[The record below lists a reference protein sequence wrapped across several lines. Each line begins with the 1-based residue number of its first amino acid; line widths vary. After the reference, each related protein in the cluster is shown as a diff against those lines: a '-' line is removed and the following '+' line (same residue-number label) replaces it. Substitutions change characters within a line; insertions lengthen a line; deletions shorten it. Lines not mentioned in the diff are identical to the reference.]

1 MTTHQS
7 IIKQVDEL
15 DLLSP
20 DIIVKL
26 LRKNGFRKLGH
37 GVYSVTYGR
46 SDLPYVVKVNKA
58 SDPAAYKF
66 YSMIAGKKSTKYF
79 PKVHALKAYV
89 TDSGNFK
96 FIVVME
102 RLHRLTRRNWKQVNE
117 SGRGFVSWLSLHPE
131 AIMDISTDEKEGLQW
146 GTKNKAS
153 IEIVS
158 SLIASTKQFAGID
171 FHDDNVMV
179 RMPQG
184 DAVLVDPVCTC

>member
-7 IIKQVDEL
+7 LIKQVDDL

-20 DIIVKL
+20 DIIIKL
-26 LRKNGFRKLGH
+26 LHKNGFRKLGN
-37 GVYSVTYGR
+37 GVYSTTYGR

-66 YSMIAGKKSTKYF
+66 YSMITRKKSTKYF
-79 PKVHALKAYV
+79 PKVHTLKAYV
-89 TDSGNFK
+89 TESGLFK

-102 RLHRLTRRNWKQVNE
+102 RLHRLTRRNWKQINE
-117 SGRGFVSWLSLHPE
+117 SGRGFVNWLSTHPE
-131 AIMDISTDEKEGLQW
+131 SLIDLSTDEIEGFQW
-146 GTKNKAS
+146 GARNKAS

-158 SLIASTKQFAGID
+158 SLIASTKQFAGVD

-179 RMPQG
+179 RLPQG
-184 DAVLVDPVCTC
+184 DAVLVDPVCTL